1 MKIEGGVSDDL
12 LVSGTD
18 VLNLSHKLE
27 SLREFLF
34 NEKKKKSK
42 KQACQTL
49 LNLT

>member
-34 NEKKKKSK
+34 NEKKKKAKSK
-42 KQACQTL
+42 HARPY
-49 LNLT
+49 LT